1 MKKDKKFEQWE
12 NSIEGIL
19 YSLSSMGDVT
29 QEDVRNNDIIAQVL
43 QKLPKKVREK
53 VLEEVIFIHTTA
65 YGTVRRLYFQK
76 FIEETKVE
84 KITGDKLIKSSFLV
98 KIPKSFIIF
107 NFKCIRNAETKM
119 NTIAHEIAHFIRSPK
134 DPCKTRPA
142 DIEEKEAD
150 DLVEKWGFKRG
161 YKSYKRFKGAVSGM
175 NRKRIY
181 TQRESRSSLF
191 KSKA

>member
-43 QKLPKKVREK
+43 QKLPKKIREK

-65 YGTVRRLYFQK
+65 YGTVKRRYFQK

-84 KITGDKLIKSSFLV
+84 KITGDKLIKSGFLV
-98 KIPKSFIIF
+98 KIPQDFIIF
-107 NFKCIRNAETKM
+107 NFSCTRKDETKI
-119 NTIAHEIAHFIRSPK
+119 NTIAHEIAHFILSPK
-134 DPCKTRPA
+134 DPCKSHPA
-142 DIEEKEAD
+142 DKEEKKAG
-150 DLVEKWGFKRG
+150 DLAKKWGFKPC
-161 YKSYKRFKGAVSGM
+161 YKSYKKFKGGYSG
-175 NRKRIY
+175 I
-181 TQRESRSSLF
+181 
-191 KSKA
+191 